1 MKANELIARQD
12 RVIYVLMLLLA
23 SVGLLWSFWQ
33 RQHQSEDAVARPRQQ
48 VAGQPAQ
55 QATFIKR

>member
-12 RVIYVLMLLLA
+12 RVIYILMVLLA

-33 RQHQSEDAVARPRQQ
+33 RQHQSGDAAQPRLPGIS
-48 VAGQPAQ
+48 AH
-55 QATFIKR
+55 QATFLKR